1 MRALLIIVFIVLGI
15 LKFNAQSKV
24 FIKLNDIYKNNKPS
38 KLLKKALKAN
48 EKDKEDPVPYY
59 FISLANYSL
68 YKQSHNNSN
77 LSRSIIYLK
86 KANKLSKD
94 KIYWNILENDFAN
107 LKHTI
112 SLKVNYYSQNNKQKA
127 LKYCE
132 NYYIIFGDSLANHK
146 GFLSIKKESKNL
158 NYNILTKET
167 KTNSSGKRDSIKL
180 IASKCIGSPYK
191 WAGESPSGF
200 DCSGFVKYVY
210 NYVGIKLPHN
220 ANRISYLGK
229 KISEKY
235 AKTGDIILFGRKNDK
250 GYHAYHTGIIYEN
263 NNGEIKVIHSISK
276 GVHISSDYGKYW
288 KERTLFI
295 TNVIDYPLLNNELI
309 LNK

>member
-1 MRALLIIVFIVLGI
+1 MSV
-15 LKFNAQSKV
+15 FNAQSKV
-24 FIKLNDIYKNNKPS
+24 FIKLNNIYENGKPS
-38 KLLKKALKAN
+38 KLLRKALKTS
-48 EKDKEDPVPYY
+48 EKDKKNPVPYY

-77 LSRSIIYLK
+77 LSKSIMYLK
-86 KANKLSKD
+86 KAKKLSKD
-94 KIYWNILENDFAN
+94 EIYWNILENDFLN

-112 SLKVNYYSQNNKQKA
+112 SLKVNYYSQKNEHKA

-132 NYYIIFGDSLANHK
+132 NYYIIFGDSLAKHTALIGIN
-146 GFLSIKKESKNL
+146 KKSKTF
-158 NYNILTKET
+158 NYNNISERIN
-167 KTNSSGKRDSIKL
+167 TNSSAKRDSIKI
-180 IASKCIGSPYK
+180 IANKCIGSPYK
-191 WAGESPSGF
+191 WAGESPLGF

-220 ANRISYLGK
+220 ANKISFLGK
-229 KISEKY
+229 HVSEKN
-235 AKTGDIILFGRKNDK
+235 AKTGDIILFGSKNEK
-250 GYHAYHTGIIYEN
+250 GHHAYHTGIIYEN
-263 NNGEIKVIHSISK
+263 NNGEIKIIHSISK